1 MIVTK
6 DPSAES
12 ASSIHRLAPHTVPV
26 VMSSAAWEAYDVPVA
41 PFFVLV
47 DGPSDNIVGE
57 GAASNWEQVT
67 SLLQNRSPTQGC
79 STAAAGRSAGVS
91 KPHADAMREARV
103 DRELLAA
110 GIVPGDPSLYTL
122 PTDDADD
129 RGNPV

>member
-1 MIVTK
+1 
-6 DPSAES
+6 
-12 ASSIHRLAPHTVPV
+12 
-26 VMSSAAWEAYDVPVA
+26 MSSAAWEAYDVPVA

-67 SLLQNRSPTQGC
+67 SLLQN
-79 STAAAGRSAGVS
+79 ALADAGLLDRRGRPKRGGVS
-91 KPHADAMREARV
+91 KPRADAMREARV

-122 PTDDADD
+122 PSDDADD